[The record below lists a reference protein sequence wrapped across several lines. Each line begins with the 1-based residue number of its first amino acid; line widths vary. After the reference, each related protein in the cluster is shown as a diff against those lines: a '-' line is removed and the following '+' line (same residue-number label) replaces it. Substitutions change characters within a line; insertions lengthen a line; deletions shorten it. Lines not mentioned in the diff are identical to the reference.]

1 MANMETCGE
10 RTMLIKGD
18 YSEIIL
24 REERPGL
31 LVVEIP
37 VSYAVD
43 PTDFTTDLE

>member
-1 MANMETCGE
+1 
-10 RTMLIKGD
+10 MLIKGD
-18 YSEIIL
+18 FSEVIL

-43 PTDFTTDLE
+43 LSDFTPDLE